1 MFRKVLHYLTLL
13 SISIFFIVGCSNSQ
27 NNQNENQKKETQLQE
42 DNEKIDSGKDT
53 SNVIVSDGTDKP
65 SKGTANN
72 DNNKL
77 DVSSLDNT
85 ALDWFYIPNNKHK
98 TPEVNTDIEFKFSD
112 YDAIYNGPTKDG
124 QKTLYLTFDEGYENG
139 YTTKILNT
147 LKQNQVKAV
156 FFVTYPYI
164 KENKDLVKRMVSEG
178 HIVGNHSKTHPSMP
192 TKTSNLENFNEELYD
207 VEKLYKDVTGKD
219 IVKFF
224 RPPMGKYS
232 E

>member
-13 SISIFFIVGCSNSQ
+13 SISIFLLLDVQIHKTIKTKIKIRKHSY
-27 NNQNENQKKETQLQE
+27 KKIR
-42 DNEKIDSGKDT
+42 KIDGGKDT

-65 SKGTANN
+65 SKATTNN

-85 ALDWFYIPNNKHK
+85 TLDWFYIPNNKHK

-112 YDAIYNGPTKDG
+112 YDALYNGPTKDG

-139 YTTKILNT
+139 YTTKILDT

-156 FFVTYPYI
+156 F
-164 KENKDLVKRMVSEG
+164 LLQL
-178 HIVGNHSKTHPSMP
+178 HI
-192 TKTSNLENFNEELYD
+192 
-207 VEKLYKDVTGKD
+207 
-219 IVKFF
+219 
-224 RPPMGKYS
+224 
-232 E
+232 